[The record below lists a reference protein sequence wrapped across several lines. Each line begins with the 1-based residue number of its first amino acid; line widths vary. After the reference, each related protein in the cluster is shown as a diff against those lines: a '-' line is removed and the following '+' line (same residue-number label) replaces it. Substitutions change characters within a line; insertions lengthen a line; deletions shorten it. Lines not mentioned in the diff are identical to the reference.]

1 MGKIFQVSV
10 VGFKSEIIMVDVSD
24 TQEQM
29 NNMTVLQLKEKILER
44 LPQDAGTIIVYS
56 LID

>member
-44 LPQDAGTIIVYS
+44 LPQDAGTIIV
-56 LID
+56 ID